1 MPAGKTAVRFAAPF
15 ALALMIAACG
25 TNEEPAPEP
34 AAEAP
39 ETDNNYADAMRS
51 RDNEAAAPDAVPDAQ
66 ERPVM
71 QAQVIL
77 DRMGFSPGVIDGEM
91 GMSTSNALE
100 AFQEANA
107 AGTVRS

>member
-51 RDNEAAAPDAVPDAQ
+51 RDNEAAAPDLSDTHGRSQ
-66 ERPVM
+66 T
-71 QAQVIL
+71 QASFRGLQ
-77 DRMGFSPGVIDGEM
+77 
-91 GMSTSNALE
+91 TH
-100 AFQEANA
+100 
-107 AGTVRS
+107 